1 MSVSIST
8 QLLNILILLSTQ
20 FHSWPRDML
29 FIPYKTQYIETMEV
43 IYLVTFLK
51 APSVNIYSKR
61 PSNVENVHLPLLI
74 NNCSRGINY
83 PQCVDKDKANLFPFL
98 VKSHKTLHGTNS
110 WSLTTCTFGFFT
122 NGQIW
127 QYWHYF
133 QLCYSH
139 IFAVSI
145 FICNICCW

>member
-1 MSVSIST
+1 
-8 QLLNILILLSTQ
+8 
-20 FHSWPRDML
+20 ML
-29 FIPYKTQYIETMEV
+29 FILYKTPYIETMEV

-98 VKSHKTLHGTNS
+98 VKSHKTLHGKNS
-110 WSLTTCTFGFFT
+110 WSLTARTCFSQTHKIG
-122 NGQIW
+122 NIGIIANL
-127 QYWHYF
+127 H
-133 QLCYSH
+133 SH
-139 IFAVSI
+139 IFAVSF